1 MKTNRRNPATCLGP
15 RARYKDQWQ
24 EQDNVSSSIDPC
36 SVFRLRSRHSAQ
48 LTHSSGVM
56 STMPMTLLNHW
67 AKFAE
72 IMDSQLTLLVN
83 EPTLGRVFSA
93 VYTGPRQLAVWE
105 SGGSFG
111 KWKICI
117 DITLHMGFNEICFQ
131 ALEFE
136 FSGIR
141 LEPLDHRL
149 WLCRM

>member
-1 MKTNRRNPATCLGP
+1 
-15 RARYKDQWQ
+15 
-24 EQDNVSSSIDPC
+24 
-36 SVFRLRSRHSAQ
+36 
-48 LTHSSGVM
+48 
-56 STMPMTLLNHW
+56 
-67 AKFAE
+67 
-72 IMDSQLTLLVN
+72 MDSQLTLLVN
-83 EPTLGRVFSA
+83 EPKLKRVFSA

-141 LEPLDHRL
+141 LEPLDHRV